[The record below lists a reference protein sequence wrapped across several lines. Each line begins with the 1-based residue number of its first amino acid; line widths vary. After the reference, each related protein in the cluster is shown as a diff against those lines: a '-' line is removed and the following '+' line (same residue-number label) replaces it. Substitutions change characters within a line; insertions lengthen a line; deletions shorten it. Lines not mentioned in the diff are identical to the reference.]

1 MIRWAV
7 RKEMAMT
14 LEDMLSRRHRALL
27 FDAKEARR
35 IAPEVAAIM
44 AKHLGKEED
53 WIEAE
58 LNKFSVLSQT
68 YLATID

>member
-35 IAPEVAAIM
+35 IAPEVATIM

-53 WIEAE
+53 WIEIE
-58 LNKFSVLSQT
+58 LARFIQLSED
-68 YLATID
+68 YIVI

>member
-1 MIRWAV
+1 
-7 RKEMAMT
+7 

-53 WIEAE
+53 WIQAE
-58 LNKFSVLSQT
+58 LAAFDKISSD
-68 YLATID
+68 YLVT